1 MRSEREWKFFSW
13 KEAEE
18 YGGVV
23 KEGLAMSAILT
34 MCVSS
39 Y

>member
-1 MRSEREWKFFSW
+1 MEVLELER
-13 KEAEE
+13 
-18 YGGVV
+18 GGGVWVVV
-23 KEGLAMSAILT
+23 KEGLAMSAILI